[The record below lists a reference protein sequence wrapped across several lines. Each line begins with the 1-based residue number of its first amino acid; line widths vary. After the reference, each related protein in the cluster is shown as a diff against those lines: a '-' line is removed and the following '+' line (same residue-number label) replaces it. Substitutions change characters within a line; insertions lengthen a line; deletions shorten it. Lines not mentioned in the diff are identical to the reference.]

1 MGIFGERLGVT
12 YLELG
17 HIDGLGLI
25 RLYGWVVN
33 LVLEI
38 FSLFTADLQ
47 ISNCDRVTGVALS
60 LLLICTVPT

>member
-1 MGIFGERLGVT
+1 M
-12 YLELG
+12 
-17 HIDGLGLI
+17 
-25 RLYGWVVN
+25 N

-60 LLLICTVPT
+60 LLLPTRGTFGKSFQDQRSMFVKQAT